1 MKKFVFIA
9 LFHSL
14 LTNGQSYTITP
25 KSTNYNGTTYEVK
38 KNGTGA
44 YQNPKLYTPT
54 TTSAQHYQNLQ
65 NNISNNFNQVSNS
78 LSSSLSQQR
87 EQAGFVYLGNG
98 VFKVTE
104 VGSSG
109 LVGTKKLVERAN
121 ASIEKYATGINKKFS
136 INSTE
141 TFKTS
146 FGVLPKATVTFTL
159 LEEDGTPSMTIDE
172 RVKMNEELKDN
183 YKKII
188 KDILINNNS
197 KYKAICINNIEG
209 WKPEENKKTIVEI
222 LKSGKKLK
230 LYSDLSL
237 TPDSIKQS
245 KETLFINIKREAIG
259 NYSRLTNLTVKN
271 SDNDIVFL
279 ALYKNIDYEEILLP
293 FTESDYKFSKEMAIN
308 KIKEYKELLELGVI
322 NKDEYDAKLNELKP
336 ILLGE

>member
-1 MKKFVFIA
+1 MKKFLFIA
-9 LFHSL
+9 LFHFL
-14 LTNGQSYTITP
+14 FTNGQSYTITP
-25 KSTNYNGTTYEVK
+25 KSSNSNGTTYEVK
-38 KNGTGA
+38 QNGTGA
-44 YQNPKLYTPT
+44 YQNPKSYTPT

-65 NNISNNFNQVSNS
+65 NNISNNVNQVSNS
-78 LSSSLSQQR
+78 LSSSMSRQM

-109 LVGTKKLVERAN
+109 FVGTKKLVERAN
-121 ASIEKYATGINKKFS
+121 TSIEKYTSGINKKFS

-141 TFKTS
+141 TFKQS
-146 FGVLPKATVTFTL
+146 FGVLPKAIIVFTL
-159 LEEDGTPSMTIDE
+159 LEEDGTPCMTIEE

-183 YKKII
+183 YKKIT
-188 KDILINNNS
+188 KDNLINNNS
-197 KYKAICINNIEG
+197 KYKAICINNIDG

-222 LKSGKKLK
+222 LESGKKLK

-271 SDNDIVFL
+271 SDNEIVFL
-279 ALYKNIDYEEILLP
+279 AEYKNINYEEILLP

-322 NKDEYDAKLNELKP
+322 NKDEYDTKLNELKP

>member
-322 NKDEYDAKLNELKP
+322 NKDEYDAKLNELKS